1 MTTDRPSDQLTI
13 GTRAIDAGTVLSV
26 RGELSLRTVPQLRR
40 TLEKELADRGRVL
53 VDLSGLAVTWH
64 PAVEVFP
71 TALASMTGWPAARLV
86 LFGTDPGTAALL
98 AAVSRLTAGVHVA
111 GGEAEAVALLDV
123 RPRRLGRRTE
133 LACVPEAP
141 KWGRLLVEAVHA
153 DWEPTGFDLHA
164 ARMVVS
170 ELVSNAVQHAGTT
183 SVLTVTLDRAFR
195 IAVRDFGPGAGPR
208 PADGRPGGPGLGMVL
223 VAAVSRH
230 WGVTEHDDG
239 KTVWAVLPRSAGS
252 ARAEQ

>member
-64 PAVEVFP
+64 RAVEVFP

-111 GGEAEAVALLDV
+111 GGEAEAVAL
-123 RPRRLGRRTE
+123 
-133 LACVPEAP
+133 
-141 KWGRLLVEAVHA
+141 
-153 DWEPTGFDLHA
+153 
-164 ARMVVS
+164 
-170 ELVSNAVQHAGTT
+170 
-183 SVLTVTLDRAFR
+183 
-195 IAVRDFGPGAGPR
+195 
-208 PADGRPGGPGLGMVL
+208 
-223 VAAVSRH
+223 
-230 WGVTEHDDG
+230 
-239 KTVWAVLPRSAGS
+239 
-252 ARAEQ
+252 